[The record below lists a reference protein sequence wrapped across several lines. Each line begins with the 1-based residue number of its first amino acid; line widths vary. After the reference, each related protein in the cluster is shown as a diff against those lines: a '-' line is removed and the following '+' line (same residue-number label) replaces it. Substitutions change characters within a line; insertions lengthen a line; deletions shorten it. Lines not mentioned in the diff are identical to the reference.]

1 MLGENMAA
9 QATGGHGRASSTGRA
24 TTIRNVAMALLG
36 AAALV
41 LVPAYDG
48 PLADVFGSYGGNVAV
63 SFALYFAALNASARL
78 RRPRLLAASATLL
91 AVELFE
97 ATDGFGVM
105 TNTFDP
111 IDFVANAVGVGLAV
125 VVDVVT
131 TQLLHRHRGQAP
143 DGHGSRSA

>member
-9 QATGGHGRASSTGRA
+9 QATGGHGPASGTGRA
-24 TTIRNVAMALLG
+24 TTTRNVAMALLG

-63 SFALYFAALNASARL
+63 SFALYFAALNASARF

-91 AVELFE
+91 AVELLE

-105 TNTFDP
+105 ANTFDP

-125 VVDVVT
+125 FVDVLT
-131 TQLLHRHRGQAP
+131 TPLLGRYRERASGE
-143 DGHGSRSA
+143 HGSTPA

>member
-1 MLGENMAA
+1 MAA
-9 QATGGHGRASSTGRA
+9 QAMEGHGPASGTGHA

-36 AAALV
+36 AAVLV

-48 PLADVFGSYGGNVAV
+48 LLADVFGSYGGNVAV
-63 SFALYFAALNASARL
+63 SFALYFAALSASARF

-105 TNTFDP
+105 ANIFDP

-125 VVDVVT
+125 LVDVVT
-131 TQLLHRHRGQAP
+131 APLLGRYRKRTSG
-143 DGHGSRSA
+143 GHGSTPA